1 MASPAKNWI
10 ARFMLLCVATVIGL
24 GLCEF
29 VLRMMSPGETFGTA
43 QELPWLRGMDA
54 PDAAQFEI
62 SPEFGFLPVMGT
74 EVRGPYGTLA
84 NDYAL
89 AKTPGRTRL
98 LFLGD
103 SVTSRGRIVRA
114 IEAIYRDSRYEYWNA
129 GVESYNTVQEV
140 VFYEAFNAQI
150 EPDHV
155 ILTFHL
161 NDYETTPVV
170 TRNAD
175 GNMVVYRLNRPARQI
190 NRTLFVNSQLYRA
203 VISLGRSRQ
212 ADATAIAREVDASLR
227 ELAELLQRDDIKF
240 SVIVLP
246 FMSPDSEWNPGL
258 VSRRKRILKFLRA
271 NQIRFFDLLPPL
283 RLAIKQ
289 GVDVQE
295 RPGDA
300 WHPSDA
306 VSQYFARHLYDQ
318 GLLSAQ

>member
-10 ARFMLLCVATVIGL
+10 ARFALLCLATLIGL

-29 VLRMMSPGETFGTA
+29 VLRMMSPGETFGIA

-54 PDAAQFEI
+54 PDTAQFEI

-74 EVRGPYGTLA
+74 GLRSPYGTLA
-84 NDYAL
+84 NDYPL
-89 AKTPGRTRL
+89 AKTPGRSRL

-103 SVTSRGRIVRA
+103 SVTARGRIVRA
-114 IEAIYRDSRYEYWNA
+114 IEAVYGGERYEYWNA
-129 GVESYNTVQEV
+129 GVESYNAVQEV
-140 VFYEAFNAQI
+140 AFYKAFNAQI

-170 TRNAD
+170 TRDTD

-212 ADATAIAREVDASLR
+212 ADATAIARETDASLR
-227 ELAELLQRDDIKF
+227 ALAALLRREEIAF

-246 FMSPDSEWNPGL
+246 FMSPDSQWNPGL
-258 VSRRKRILKFLRA
+258 VSRRKRILTFLKA
-271 NQIRFFDLLPPL
+271 NQIRHFDLLPPL
-283 RLAIKQ
+283 RLAIEQ

-306 VSQYFARHLYDQ
+306 VAQYFARHLYEQ
-318 GLLSAQ
+318 GLLGAQ

>member
-1 MASPAKNWI
+1 MASRAKNWI
-10 ARFMLLCVATVIGL
+10 ARFMLLCVAIAIGL

-54 PDAAQFEI
+54 RDAAQFEI
-62 SPEFGFLPVMGT
+62 SPEFGFLPKMGT
-74 EVRGPYGTLA
+74 EVRSQYGTLA
-84 NDYAL
+84 NDYPD

-114 IEAIYRDSRYEYWNA
+114 IEAIYGDDRYEYWNA
-129 GVESYNTVQEV
+129 GVESYNAVQEV
-140 VFYEAFNAQI
+140 AFYEAFNAQI

-170 TRNAD
+170 TRDAD
-175 GNMVVYRLNRPARQI
+175 GNMIVYRLNRPARQI

-203 VISLGRSRQ
+203 MISLGRSRR
-212 ADATAIAREVDASLR
+212 ADATAIAHEADVSLK
-227 ELAELLQRDDIKF
+227 ELAARLRREDIVF

-258 VSRRKRILKFLRA
+258 VSRRKRILKFLKR
-271 NQIRFFDLLPPL
+271 NQIRHFDLLPPL
-283 RLAIKQ
+283 RLAIGH

-300 WHPSDA
+300 WHPSDS
-306 VSQYFARHLYDQ
+306 VSQYFARHLHEQ
-318 GLLSAQ
+318 GLLKAQ